1 MFRKA
6 PCERRGL
13 VREGFTRSARSP
25 TLPPAGFPVGPA
37 TSPKLSGGETMA
49 VNDQNSGLTNEE
61 TSVLSNPNFQALV
74 RERSGFGWTLTIIM
88 LVIYFGFIL
97 LVAFGKGFLA
107 TKIGGGVT
115 SIGMIIGLGVIVS
128 AVVLTGIYTQRANS
142 RYDDLTE
149 KLRRDLAR

>member
-1 MFRKA
+1 
-6 PCERRGL
+6 
-13 VREGFTRSARSP
+13 
-25 TLPPAGFPVGPA
+25 
-37 TSPKLSGGETMA
+37 MA

-97 LVAFGKGFLA
+97 LVAFGKGFMA
-107 TKIGGGVT
+107 IKIGGGVT
-115 SIGMIIGLGVIVS
+115 SIGMIIGLGVIAS
-128 AVVLTGIYTQRANS
+128 AVVLTGIYTQRANG

>member
-1 MFRKA
+1 
-6 PCERRGL
+6 
-13 VREGFTRSARSP
+13 
-25 TLPPAGFPVGPA
+25 
-37 TSPKLSGGETMA
+37 MA
-49 VNDQNSGLTNEE
+49 VNDQNSALTNEE

-115 SIGMIIGLGVIVS
+115 SVGILIGLGVIIS
-128 AVVLTGIYTQRANS
+128 AFVLTGIYTQRANS
-142 RYDDLTE
+142 RFDELTEDLTRE
-149 KLRRDLAR
+149 LTR

>member
-1 MFRKA
+1 MEPAAYAKI
-6 PCERRGL
+6 RRNPKFVEL
-13 VREGFTRSARSP
+13 VRQRGAFAR
-25 TLPPAGFPVGPA
+25 
-37 TSPKLSGGETMA
+37 
-49 VNDQNSGLTNEE
+49 N
-61 TSVLSNPNFQALV
+61 
-74 RERSGFGWTLTIIM
+74 LTIAM

-115 SIGMIIGLGVIVS
+115 SIGMIIGLLVILS

-142 RYDDLTE
+142 RYDELTE

>member
-1 MFRKA
+1 
-6 PCERRGL
+6 
-13 VREGFTRSARSP
+13 
-25 TLPPAGFPVGPA
+25 
-37 TSPKLSGGETMA
+37 MA

-115 SIGMIIGLGVIVS
+115 SIGMIIGLLVILS
-128 AVVLTGIYTQRANS
+128 AVVLTGIYTQLFFCRDAAT
-142 RYDDLTE
+142 TE
-149 KLRRDLAR
+149 KLRRDLAQ